1 MNQTREVSI
10 YVLRDADG
18 SPVYVGQTTNVK
30 RRLWHHWRKN
40 RFPDTASDRRLDQWL
55 VSLTEKPTLDVIEVV
70 PYEIR
75 FAVER
80 EWMLALRVAG
90 YDLLNIATGSSISPE
105 TAAKMSD
112 ANRGRKL
119 TEEHKAAI
127 SSGLRG
133 EGTIKPPVEKRPR
146 TLSQEHREKLLAAN
160 RGRTRSDETRAQI
173 AETLRGHVVSEETR
187 RKIGEAARGRTPSA
201 ETRVKIGA
209 AHRGKPKSEETK
221 RRMSEAHRGKKMS
234 EEAKAKMRAAQQR
247 RRERE
252 QRNDEGRS
260 ERESV

>member
-1 MNQTREVSI
+1 MSQKHDVSI
-10 YVLRDADG
+10 YVLRDVDG
-18 SPVYVGQTTNVK
+18 SPVYVGQTTNVV

-40 RFPDTASDRRLDQWL
+40 RFPDTAGDRRLDRWL
-55 VSLTEKPTLDVIEVV
+55 VSLAEKPIIDVVETV
-70 PYEIR
+70 PHEIR

-80 EWMLALRVAG
+80 EWTLALRAAG
-90 YDLLNIATGSSISPE
+90 HDLLNIAVGSSIVSE
-105 TAAKMSD
+105 TAAKMGD

-119 TEEHKAAI
+119 TDEHKAAI

-133 EGTIKPPVEKRPR
+133 ESKIKPPVKKRPR
-146 TLSQEHREKLLAAN
+146 TLSPEHREKLLAAT
-160 RGRTRSDETRAQI
+160 RGRVQSDETRAQI

-201 ETRVKIGA
+201 ETRAKIGA

-221 RRMSEAHRGKKMS
+221 RKMSEAHRGKKMS

-252 QRNDEGRS
+252 QGSDEG
-260 ERESV
+260 